1 MSSLLDPS
9 SIRLAA
15 GLGCLPGWL
24 GQSLAQSRPSIN
36 VCGNKCSSWVVRTP
50 CFSLHCVS
58 KGRSS
63 TKSWGQL
70 EDASPGSCPGR
81 ALRALIFSLPAPCH
95 SRFVVFHQRREKSE
109 VPCGSCLNWRFLCS
123 CDFPGKNTGVGCHF
137 LPQGIFLTQ
146 ELNLGLSHWQVDLYN
161 LSYQV
166 SPEFGRVRE

>member
-1 MSSLLDPS
+1 MGSVLLTPLTSPPTSSLGLSSPGLLASSQSPPRGSIFVAPTMIGILHYLSSLLDPS

-50 CFSLHCVS
+50 SFSLHCVS

-63 TKSWGQL
+63 TKFWGQL

-81 ALRALIFSLPAPCH
+81 ALQALIFSLPAPCH
-95 SRFVVFHQRREKSE
+95 SRFVVFHQRRESE
-109 VPCGSCLNWRFLCS
+109 S
-123 CDFPGKNTGVGCHF
+123 
-137 LPQGIFLTQ
+137 
-146 ELNLGLSHWQVDLYN
+146 LGLQSYRTDHFQVIKT
-161 LSYQV
+161 
-166 SPEFGRVRE
+166 